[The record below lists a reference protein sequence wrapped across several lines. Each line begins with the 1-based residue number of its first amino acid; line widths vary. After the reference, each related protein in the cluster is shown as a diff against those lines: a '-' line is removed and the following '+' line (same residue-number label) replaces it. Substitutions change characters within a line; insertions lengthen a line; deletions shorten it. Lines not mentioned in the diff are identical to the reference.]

1 MQEIILKN
9 YKNQLKVGYPYVVKK
24 KDNFLMLYNID
35 ANNKDKMWDK
45 KALGFSTYNLYTLY
59 LSQPDNMLF
68 TWSLYKVF
76 FKLLAQL

>member
-9 YKNQLKVGYPYVVKK
+9 YKNQLKVGYPYIVKK
-24 KDNFLMLYNID
+24 KMLYNID
-35 ANNKDKMWDK
+35 TNNNDKMWDK
-45 KALGFSTYNLYTLY
+45 NALGFSTYNLYTLY

>member
-9 YKNQLKVGYPYVVKK
+9 DENQLKVGYPLRCQKI
-24 KDNFLMLYNID
+24 KDHFLMLYNID
-35 ANNKDKMWDK
+35 ANNIDKMWDK

-59 LSQPDNMLF
+59 LLQPNNILV

-76 FKLLAQL
+76 FKL